1 MWIMLNR
8 RTLSVLTAVVS
19 CLNGGGALAQDTA
32 IKPDLKSRATVVV
45 TLGTGT
51 PNADPDRSGPATA
64 IVVGDTPFLVD
75 CGPGVV
81 RRSAAAK
88 KNGVD
93 ALRVSNLKHLFITH
107 LHSDHTVGLAD
118 LIFTPWVLERM
129 EPLQVYGPPGTKKMV
144 DHIIAAYSEDIAIRR
159 HGLEGANVAGYRV
172 DVHEIKPGVVF
183 DQNGVKV
190 RAFQVNHGSW
200 KHAYGYRFETP
211 NRVVVVS
218 GDTAPSPNLIA
229 NARGCDVLVHE
240 VYSTA
245 GYATRP
251 PKWQTYHASFHTSS
265 VELAEIANHIK
276 PKLLVL
282 THQLLWGRSEKDL
295 LKEIRARYTGEV
307 VSADDLDFY

>member
-1 MWIMLNR
+1 MLNR
-8 RTLSVLTAVVS
+8 RTLSVLVFVVS
-19 CLNGGGALAQDTA
+19 CLNGGVVVAQDSA
-32 IKPDLKSRATVVV
+32 IKSDLNPRETLVV

-81 RRSAAAK
+81 RRAAAAK
-88 KNGVD
+88 KNGVK
-93 ALRVSNLKHLFITH
+93 ALRVSNLKHLFVTH

-144 DHIIAAYSEDIAIRR
+144 DHVIAAYTEDIAIRR
-159 HGLEGANVAGYRV
+159 HGLEGANAAGYRV
-172 DVHEIKPGVVF
+172 DVHEIQPGNVF
-183 DQNGVKV
+183 DQDGVKV

-218 GDTAPSPNLIA
+218 GDTAPSPSLIA

-245 GYATRP
+245 GYASRP

-265 VELAEIANHIK
+265 VELAKIAIQIK

-282 THQLLWGRSEKDL
+282 THQLLWGTNEEDL
-295 LKEIRARYTGEV
+295 LKEIRTLYDGKV
-307 VSADDLDFY
+307 VSADDLDVY